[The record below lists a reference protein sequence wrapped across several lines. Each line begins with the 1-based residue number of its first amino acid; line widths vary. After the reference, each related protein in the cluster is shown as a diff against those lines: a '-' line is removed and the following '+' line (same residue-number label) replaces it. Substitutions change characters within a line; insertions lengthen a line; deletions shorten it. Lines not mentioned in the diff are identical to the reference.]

1 MSKSSLVVAFLLI
14 VFGLFTV
21 RFILFRDS
29 PLESSELAVYGQVP
43 DFSLID
49 SSTKEF
55 SSNQLKGK
63 IWVADFIF
71 TKCAG
76 PCLAMSQKMA
86 EFHKNFQKDDRVK
99 MISVSVDPSRDSP
112 QVLGTYASR
121 YGADTNTWYFLTGSS
136 EAIHKLAFKGFKV
149 SSVEDSINHST
160 YFVLVDQKM
169 QIRGY
174 YDGVNQEK
182 MSELSKDIVSLLE
195 EI

>member
-1 MSKSSLVVAFLLI
+1 MAFLLI

-76 PCLAMSQKMA
+76 PCLDMSQKMA
-86 EFHKNFQKDDRVK
+86 EFHKNFQKDDRVR

-112 QVLGTYASR
+112 QVLDAYASR
-121 YGADTNTWYFLTGSS
+121 YGADTNIWYFLTGPS
-136 EAIHKLAFKGFKV
+136 ESIHKLAFKGFKV

-174 YDGVNQEK
+174 YDGVDQEK
-182 MSELSKDIVSLLE
+182 MSQLSKDIVSLLK

>member
-1 MSKSSLVVAFLLI
+1 MLRFLPIAVVPLI
-14 VFGLFTV
+14 IFGLFIIC
-21 RFILFRDS
+21 FILFQDS
-29 PLESSELAVYGQVP
+29 RIESSGLAVYGQVP
-43 DFSLID
+43 EFTLID
-49 SSTKEF
+49 SNAKEF
-55 SSNQLKGK
+55 SSNQLTGK

-76 PCLAMSQKMA
+76 PCLDMSQKMA
-86 EFHKNFQKDDRVK
+86 EFHKNFQKDDRVR

-112 QVLGTYASR
+112 QVLDAYASR
-121 YGADTNTWYFLTGSS
+121 YGADTNIWYFLTGPS
-136 EAIHKLAFKGFKV
+136 ESIHKLAFKGFKV

-174 YDGVNQEK
+174 YDGVEQEK
-182 MSELSKDIVSLLE
+182 MSQLSKDIVSLLE

>member
-76 PCLAMSQKMA
+76 PCLDMSQKMA
-86 EFHKNFQKDDRVK
+86 EFHKNFQKDDRVR
-99 MISVSVDPSRDSP
+99 MISVSVDPS
-112 QVLGTYASR
+112 
-121 YGADTNTWYFLTGSS
+121 ADTNTWYFLTGPS
-136 EAIHKLAFKGFKV
+136 EAIHTLAFKGFKV

-174 YDGVNQEK
+174 YDGVDQEK
-182 MSELSKDIVSLLE
+182 MSQLSKDIVSLLK

>member
-1 MSKSSLVVAFLLI
+1 MLKSSLVVAFLLI

-49 SSTKEF
+49 SNANEF

-86 EFHKNFQKDDRVK
+86 EFHKNFQK
-99 MISVSVDPSRDSP
+99 
-112 QVLGTYASR
+112 
-121 YGADTNTWYFLTGSS
+121 N
-136 EAIHKLAFKGFKV
+136 
-149 SSVEDSINHST
+149 
-160 YFVLVDQKM
+160 
-169 QIRGY
+169 
-174 YDGVNQEK
+174 
-182 MSELSKDIVSLLE
+182 
-195 EI
+195 